1 MLEALLR
8 GKDMLHEQIF
18 KLLTKISLQLDSISE
33 NQDLILAQIEN
44 LRREVK
50 NHHLQT
56 IEELER
62 KIEALPLP
70 SMPSSVIH

>member
-1 MLEALLR
+1 MLEALFR
-8 GKDMLHEQIF
+8 GKNMLQEQIF

-70 SMPSSVIH
+70 SVPSSVIH

>member
-1 MLEALLR
+1 MIMGPVQGE
-8 GKDMLHEQIF
+8 DMLQEQIF
-18 KLLTKISLQLDSISE
+18 QLLAKISRQLDHISE

-50 NHHLQT
+50 THHLHT

-70 SMPSSVIH
+70 SIPSSVIH